1 MNSTYIY
8 IFNNTYVVQ
17 ICDITFNWGIIITHV
32 KIALKGFSTQDFLM
46 GSAS

>member
-17 ICDITFNWGIIITHV
+17 ICDITFNWGIIITM
-32 KIALKGFSTQDFLM
+32 LKQP
-46 GSAS
+46 